1 MPAVGDLDRVR
12 KRPLRRDRIAA
23 SSIPG
28 DDADLRV
35 QRQPSL
41 GGGRLPIGQQ
51 RDRRAPFKVAHQ
63 RAVALVAPPGPVV
76 DAHNRRRGKASW
88 STAAHQAQQR
98 VVAHHDVEPAR
109 KRGRRP
115 ASERNGETVNHVV
128 EPARASGSWFDRLE
142 PFGKDPPRAGLGVAE
157 EAAGPQNQRY
167 PHASGWKIR
176 QPSPILAVHA
186 VANASARRASA
197 NTRRA
202 SYRDHKAV
210 VVFHRALNDKSAR
223 NKLRNVKP
231 MHGSD
236 PQPESEPSRRREFIK
251 SESDPKFD
259 AD

>member
-1 MPAVGDLDRVR
+1 
-12 KRPLRRDRIAA
+12 
-23 SSIPG
+23 
-28 DDADLRV
+28 
-35 QRQPSL
+35 
-41 GGGRLPIGQQ
+41 
-51 RDRRAPFKVAHQ
+51 
-63 RAVALVAPPGPVV
+63 
-76 DAHNRRRGKASW
+76 
-88 STAAHQAQQR
+88 
-98 VVAHHDVEPAR
+98 
-109 KRGRRP
+109 
-115 ASERNGETVNHVV
+115 VNHVV
-128 EPARASGSWFDRLE
+128 EPARASGSWFHRLE

-210 VVFHRALNDKSAR
+210 VVFHPALNDESAR

-251 SESDPKFD
+251 SESDPLFRENLGSRFRD
-259 AD
+259 H